1 MEIIEEYSNDSTI
14 SNISDLTD
22 SSFILNSDDLI
33 LLQNPDEMSPKIQS
47 ITSTLNLDCSL
58 NLKIISQKIK
68 SSEINQNNKSSLIIK
83 FKDNNTL
90 ITLFSN
96 GKLICSGA
104 KSEKVAKSN
113 CLKIAKII
121 RKLGYDIK
129 IKEYKI
135 QNIIANYEINFKLDL
150 NILYKNICD
159 CFKNANCKFDKNV
172 FQGVIVYIN
181 GLNVTIFESG
191 KIVISG
197 AKNKN
202 DIENIFKQIFPLINE
217 AKG

>member
-14 SNISDLTD
+14 SNLSDLTD
-22 SSFILNSDDLI
+22 SSFILNSEDLI
-33 LLQNPDEMSPKIQS
+33 LMQRPDEMSPKIQS

-68 SSEINQNNKSSLIIK
+68 SSEINQNNKSSLTIK
-83 FKDNNTL
+83 FKDNNTI

-96 GKLICSGA
+96 GKMICSGS
-104 KSEKVAKSN
+104 KSEKIAKSN
-113 CLKIAKII
+113 CLKIAKITK
-121 RKLGYDIK
+121 KLGFDVK

-150 NILYKNICD
+150 NKLYKNICD
-159 CFKNANCKFDKNV
+159 FFKNINCKFDKKI
-172 FQGVIVYIN
+172 FQGVILYIN
-181 GLNVTIFESG
+181 GLNATIFESG

-202 DIENIFKQIFPLINE
+202 EIENIFKQIFPLIND
-217 AKG
+217 AKT

>member
-47 ITSTLNLDCSL
+47 ITSILNLDCSL

-96 GKLICSGA
+96 GKMVCSNA
-104 KSEKVAKSN
+104 KSEKSAKSN

-121 RKLGYDIK
+121 KKLGFDIK

-159 CFKNANCKFDKNV
+159 LFKNINCKFDKNV

-197 AKNKN
+197 AKNEN
-202 DIENIFKQIFPLINE
+202 EIENIFKQIFPLINE
-217 AKG
+217 AKV